1 MLVLAAVISGCGTGS
16 GRNGQVTGHLLA
28 VGGPAPGRDRPLPGR
43 VVATN
48 AAGQRFT
55 VTVGPAGRYTISLPP
70 GAYTLTGYSPH
81 VRSGHGAMRCIAIH
95 PVTVRASHRALRN
108 VICPIR

>member
-16 GRNGQVTGHLLA
+16 GRHGQVIGHLLA
-28 VGGPAPGRDRPLPGR
+28 VGGPAPGQDRPLPGR
-43 VVATN
+43 VVATT
-48 AAGQRFT
+48 AAGQRVT

-70 GAYTLTGYSPH
+70 GTYTLTGYSPH
-81 VRSGHGAMRCIAIH
+81 VRSGHGEMRCTAMH